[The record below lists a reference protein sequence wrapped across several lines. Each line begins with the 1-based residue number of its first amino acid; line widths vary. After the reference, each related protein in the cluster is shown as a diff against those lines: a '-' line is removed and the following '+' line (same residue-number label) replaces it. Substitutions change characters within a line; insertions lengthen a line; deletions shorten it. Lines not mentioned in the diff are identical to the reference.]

1 MAIDFT
7 NIWQDKI
14 IDPLVKELRTEF
26 GNQISI
32 YIGEEFKHIGNCSI
46 RLHGISQS
54 LENISKGSFTNQY
67 TVEISYYLMASN
79 YNEKG
84 VEKLYRDVS
93 RIEQLLFNKRQ
104 PSGRSESVGSYKF
117 YDGRIESIQI
127 NAKEGEE
134 EAVDNLLTAKI
145 EYVCIYSKV

>member
-14 IDPLVKELRTEF
+14 IDPIIKELRTEF
-26 GNQISI
+26 GSQISV
-32 YIGEEFKHIGNCSI
+32 YSNEAFKPMGNCSI
-46 RLHGISQS
+46 RVHGTSQALESISQ
-54 LENISKGSFTNQY
+54 EAFTNEY
-67 TVEISYYLMASN
+67 SVEISY

-84 VEKLYRDVS
+84 VEKLFRDVS

-104 PSGRSESVGSYKF
+104 PSGRSESSGSYKF

-127 NAKEGEE
+127 NSKEGEE
-134 EAVDNLLTAKI
+134 EVVDNLLTAKI
-145 EYVCIYSKV
+145 EYVCIKLQERNYNEV